1 MSAPLLEPDLSL
13 AEAQKRIAVALVA
26 ADIDESRLE
35 ARLLVQAA
43 TGLDLAGLIRHEQA
57 PLGAAAERLAGV
69 VARRLGHEPIS
80 RILGKRGFYGL
91 EFGLNAATLDPRP
104 DTETLVD
111 AVLEIVDARD
121 GRQAPLS
128 ILDLGTGTGAILLA
142 LLHALPQTRG
152 IGVDI
157 APEAVAMAAENAVQL
172 GLAARSRFVLGDML
186 DRAGDDFDII
196 VSNPPYI
203 PSGEIAGLDPEVRLH
218 DPSRALDGGA
228 DGLDFYRLL
237 AIKAGAHLKP
247 GGWLAMEVGAGQ
259 AGDVLALLARQGW
272 QDCGSRRDLGGIDR
286 VVLAQHRST

>member
-1 MSAPLLEPDLSL
+1 VSAPLLESDLSL
-13 AEAQKRIAVALVA
+13 AEAHKRIAVALVA

-57 PLGAAAERLAGV
+57 PLGAAADTLANL

-80 RILGKRGFYGL
+80 RIVGKRGFYGL

-121 GRQAPLS
+121 GRQALLS

-142 LLHALPQTRG
+142 LLYALPQARG

-172 GLAARSRFVLGDML
+172 GLAARSRFVVRDML

-237 AIKAGAHLKP
+237 ASKAGAHLKP

-286 VVLAQHRST
+286 VVFAQHRST

>member
-1 MSAPLLEPDLSL
+1 MSAPLLESDLSL

-57 PLGAAAERLAGV
+57 PLGAAADTLANL

-80 RILGKRGFYGL
+80 RIVGKRGFYGL

-128 ILDLGTGTGAILLA
+128 ILDLGTGTGAILLT
-142 LLHALPQTRG
+142 LLHALPQARG
-152 IGVDI
+152 TGVDI

-172 GLAARSRFVLGDML
+172 GLAARSRFVVRDML

-237 AIKAGAHLKP
+237 ASKAGAHLKP

-286 VVLAQHRST
+286 VVFAQHRST

>member
-1 MSAPLLEPDLSL
+1 MSAPPLEPELSL
-13 AEAQKRIAVALVA
+13 AEAQRRIAAALVA
-26 ADIDESRLE
+26 ADIDDSRLE
-35 ARLLVQAA
+35 ARLLVMAA
-43 TGLDLAGLIRHEQA
+43 TGLDLAGLIRHEQT
-57 PLGAAAERLAGV
+57 PLGAAAGTLAGL
-69 VARRLGHEPIS
+69 VARRLAHEPVS

-104 DTETLVD
+104 DTETLVE

-142 LLHALPQTRG
+142 LLHVLPQARG

-157 APEAVAMAAENAVQL
+157 APEAVTMATKNAAQL
-172 GLAARSRFVLGDML
+172 GFATRSRFVVGDML
-186 DRAGDDFDII
+186 EGVGADFDLI

-237 AIKAGAHLKP
+237 ASKAGAHLKP
-247 GGWLAMEVGAGQ
+247 GGWLVMEVGAGQ
-259 AGDVLALLARQGW
+259 AGDVLALLGRQGW
-272 QDCGSRRDLGGIDR
+272 QDCGTRRDLGGIDR
-286 VVLAQHRST
+286 VVLAQNRSA